1 MKVMMT
7 DFAKNQIRKTARYI
21 NKEFGRQSKDKFLLE
36 VRQTKCLLETNP
48 FLGSIEPLL
57 ADRPTTYYSIVV
69 NHLSKMVYRIMD
81 DYLEVADFWDTR
93 RELEKQAGQTK

>member
-36 VRQTKCLLETNP
+36 VHQTKCLLETNP

-93 RELEKQAGQTK
+93 REPKKQARQTK

>member
-36 VRQTKCLLETNP
+36 VSQTKCLLETNP

-57 ADRPTTYYSIVV
+57 ADRPTTYYSIVI

-81 DYLEVADFWDTR
+81 DYLEVADFWDTC
-93 RELEKQAGQTK
+93 REPEKQAGQTK

>member
-7 DFAKNQIRKTARYI
+7 DFAKNQIRKTARFI

-48 FLGSIEPLL
+48 YIGSVEPLL
-57 ADRPTTYYSIVV
+57 ADRSTTYYSIVV
-69 NHLSKMVYRIMD
+69 NHLNKIVYRIMD

-93 RELEKQAGQTK
+93 REPKKQAEQTK